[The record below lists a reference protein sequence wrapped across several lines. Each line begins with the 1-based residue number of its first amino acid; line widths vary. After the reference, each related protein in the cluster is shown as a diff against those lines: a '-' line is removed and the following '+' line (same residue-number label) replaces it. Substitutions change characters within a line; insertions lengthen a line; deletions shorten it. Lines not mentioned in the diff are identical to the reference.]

1 MQKNRHNN
9 DKECEAWIS
18 YRLKIVSN
26 RYMEI
31 CRFVSLFLFLN
42 FKWSPVH
49 IGVIMCQ
56 SRCDARD
63 AYVCHRCAVQCSA
76 AHLLQLCRSQTSVG
90 AGEVVHQPVASELC
104 ISAIVPQCSEWH
116 SSSFLV
122 IYKHTDIMGSY
133 TDVTMMITGNDQDDI
148 DIKPAS
154 QDLMDRES
162 KEMVILVM
170 TIVFVILLFIFS
182 VIINT
187 IIIIIHVNNH
197 SLKTISNR

>member
-1 MQKNRHNN
+1 
-9 DKECEAWIS
+9 
-18 YRLKIVSN
+18 
-26 RYMEI
+26 
-31 CRFVSLFLFLN
+31 
-42 FKWSPVH
+42 
-49 IGVIMCQ
+49 
-56 SRCDARD
+56 
-63 AYVCHRCAVQCSA
+63 
-76 AHLLQLCRSQTSVG
+76 
-90 AGEVVHQPVASELC
+90 
-104 ISAIVPQCSEWH
+104 
-116 SSSFLV
+116 
-122 IYKHTDIMGSY
+122 MGSY